1 VEFVLKCISETRV
14 DSRGLENPERL
25 AGWTRRSLERFR
37 TLGETLHVGAVDQI
51 TGLGMQRNV
60 ALAQKGNTEVCVGW
74 QHSLDAGEIRD
85 RMKKVLTLWAS

>member
-1 VEFVLKCISETRV
+1 V

-25 AGWTRRSLERFR
+25 AGWTRKSLDRFR
-37 TLGETLHVGAVDQI
+37 TLGETLHVGALEQI

-60 ALAQKGNTEVCVGW
+60 ALAHKGNADVCVGW
-74 QHSLDAGEIRD
+74 QHTLNAGEIRE